1 MIDTNTNNK
10 AFAGGAPSTG
20 APARRPGS
28 GGGKGSGPRGGA
40 GGGSRGPRRPG
51 FERAKPEYDQKIL
64 AIRRVT
70 RVVSGGRR
78 MTFSVAIAI
87 GDRKGQVGLGTGKA
101 IDTSMAITKAQ
112 KDAKKNMLK
121 LKLSKSGSLP
131 HDISA
136 KFSSARVVL
145 MPNRG
150 RGMIAGSATR
160 DLLLLAGVKD
170 VTSKILSGSKN
181 KLNNARATMKAFEQ
195 IATKVMKHT
204 ALIAEKAGAKIDPE
218 KTPETLADA
227 ETVAAL
233 AGIPTVE

>member
-1 MIDTNTNNK
+1 MADTNTTTKSHAPSAN
-10 AFAGGAPSTG
+10 GAPF
-20 APARRPGS
+20 RRPTT

-78 MTFSVAIAI
+78 MTFSVALAI

-101 IDTSMAITKAQ
+101 VDTSMAITKAQ

-121 LKLSKSGSLP
+121 LKLSKEGSLP

-136 KFSSARVVL
+136 KFSSARVML

-170 VTSKILSGSKN
+170 VTAKILSGSKN
-181 KLNNARATMKAFEQ
+181 KLNNARATMKAFEA
-195 IATKVMKHT
+195 IGTKVMKHT
-204 ALIAEKAGAKIDPE
+204 ALVAEKGAKVEGD

-227 ETVAAL
+227 ETIAAL
-233 AGIPTVE
+233 AGVAVVE